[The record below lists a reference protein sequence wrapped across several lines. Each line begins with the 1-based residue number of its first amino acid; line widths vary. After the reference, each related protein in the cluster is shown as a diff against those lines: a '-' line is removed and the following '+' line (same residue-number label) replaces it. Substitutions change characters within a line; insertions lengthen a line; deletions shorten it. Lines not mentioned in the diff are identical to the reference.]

1 MNLFSGLEKFGFRH
15 TEDVDLFAEEKE
27 SAKREVRKKENVS
40 AEKKT
45 VEIPTEKDFLLEK
58 SIRCVVCDKVFR
70 TKMVKS
76 GRVKRLEPDMDLR
89 PRYQYI
95 DTLKYDAS
103 SCPHCGYTALN
114 RFFDHLTA
122 GQIKLIKEQVCSNFN
137 AGNSELPVTYN
148 YDKAIDMHKLS
159 LLNAVAKKAKTSEKA
174 YNCLILSWLLRG
186 KAEQLMQESPELEE
200 QIAEC
205 RKEEEMFY
213 QQAYDGLMKSVS
225 TEMFPICGMDQST
238 MDYLLAVM
246 SFHYKKYDVAS
257 KTLSNVITS
266 PSASRKIKDKALE
279 LKEEIIKELK
289 QRR

>member
-1 MNLFSGLEKFGFRH
+1 MNLFAGLEKFGFRH

-27 SAKREVRKKENVS
+27 SAKREARKKEEAPV
-40 AEKKT
+40 EKKA
-45 VEIPTEKDFLLEK
+45 VEVPTEKDFLLEK

-89 PRYQYI
+89 PRHQYI

-114 RFFDHLTA
+114 RFFEHLTA
-122 GQIKLIKEQVCSNFN
+122 GQIKLIKEQVCSNFK
-137 AGNSELPVTYN
+137 AGNSELPETYD
-148 YDKAIDMHKLS
+148 YDKAIDMHKLA
-159 LLNAVAKKAKTSEKA
+159 LLNAVVKKAKTSEKA

-186 KAEQLMQESPELEE
+186 KAAQLEQESPEQKE

-257 KTLSNVITS
+257 KTLASVITS
-266 PSASRKIKDKALE
+266 ASASRKIKDKALE
-279 LKEEIIKELK
+279 LKEEIIKELR
-289 QRR
+289 QRK